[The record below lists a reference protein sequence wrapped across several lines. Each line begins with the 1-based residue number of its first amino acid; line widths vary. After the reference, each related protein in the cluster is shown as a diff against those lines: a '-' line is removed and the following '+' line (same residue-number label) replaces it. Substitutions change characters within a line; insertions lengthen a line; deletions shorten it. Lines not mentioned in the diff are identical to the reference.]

1 MVEQIQKYKA
11 ELDSDVSLD
20 EINIKEVQLRL
31 PGIKHKWVNR
41 LILHKMQLR
50 SLEREKR
57 DIMSQLS
64 TRLKAESVVAVSDA
78 TISRMI
84 DNTDELVNL
93 NRKIEDQKVFI
104 EYLEKIEKILSSTT
118 FDIKN
123 AVELIKMETA

>member
-1 MVEQIQKYKA
+1 MVEQIQKYKS
-11 ELDSDVSLD
+11 ELDGDISLD

-41 LILHKMQLR
+41 LVLHKIQLR

-78 TISRMI
+78 TINRMI
-84 DNTDELVNL
+84 DNTDELIGL
-93 NRKIEDQKVFI
+93 NQKIDDQKIYI

-118 FDIKN
+118 YDIKN